1 MTLFR
6 AINAKGATVMVATH
20 DRALIR
26 HMGRRVIT
34 LDHGHVSE
42 TV

>member
-6 AINAKGATVMVATH
+6 TINAKGTTVVVATH

-34 LDHGHVSE
+34 LERGHVSE